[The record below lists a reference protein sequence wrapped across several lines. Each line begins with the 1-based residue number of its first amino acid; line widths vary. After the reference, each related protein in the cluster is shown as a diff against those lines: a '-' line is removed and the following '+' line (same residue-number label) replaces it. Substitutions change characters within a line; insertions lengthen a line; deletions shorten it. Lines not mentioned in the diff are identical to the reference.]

1 MNIIE
6 RVYIM
11 PQKKNLANKY
21 LNPYLHFFYTFEIY
35 INSPFK
41 SFFFQKEYI
50 SEKKILY
57 TSKHEKLLRKQH
69 LAFKNYIIGPYHTKK
84 KLQTFIEKKLNNN
97 FLYIKKIPRF
107 LKTKKKI
114 YVCLLNLTLVFN

>member
-1 MNIIE
+1 ML
-6 RVYIM
+6 
-11 PQKKNLANKY
+11 QKKKNLANKY

-84 KLQTFIEKKLNNN
+84 KTSDFYRKK
-97 FLYIKKIPRF
+97 
-107 LKTKKKI
+107 TQ
-114 YVCLLNLTLVFN
+114 